1 MRLIRGF
8 RDLLKVF
15 IEFISNLV
23 CVLFG
28 WVFRNDSII
37 GPVAILWSW
46 RYKWVKSEVSGRHL
60 KIFLLDCL
68 QTLHVCLS
76 YEYSEMIQFK
86 ARG

>member
-1 MRLIRGF
+1 MRQIRGF
-8 RDLLKVF
+8 RVLLKVF

-28 WVFRNDSII
+28 WVFRNDSIV

-60 KIFLLDCL
+60 KII
-68 QTLHVCLS
+68 QTFHVCLS